1 MNKRT
6 FMKSLALLGVST
18 SSIFSSKAS
27 VSSPISEVDFESE
40 DLWNQIRAGYRLKPD
55 YINLENGYYCF
66 LPEETLEKYI
76 EHIREIN
83 YQGSFYMRGVQFEN
97 KAKSAAKLA
106 ELVGASPEE
115 LVLTR
120 NTTESLDLIIS
131 GYPWQ
136 KGDEALVS
144 NQDYGSM
151 LSMFDMAAKRWGI
164 KVNRIDIPLHPQND
178 EEIVAVYQQAITPR
192 TRLMMVPHIVNITGQ
207 ILPVKKIADMA
218 HAHGVEIML
227 DGAHAIGHFDFKI
240 SDLGCDYY
248 GSSLHKW
255 LSVPIGAGLL
265 YVKKDRISQIEPL
278 LAPFDMNLKTISY
291 LNHIGTHPAATDLA
305 VLNAIEFHQK
315 IGAKRKEDRLRYIQR
330 YWSDQVRD
338 VPGILVN
345 TPKDLNRSCGIG
357 NVGVQNIKPA
367 DMGRI
372 LMEEYKIFTA
382 PIDGAGVKGCRIS
395 PNVYT
400 SENELDQLVSALKKM
415 AEKI

>member
-1 MNKRT
+1 
-6 FMKSLALLGVST
+6 MKSLALLGVST

-27 VSSPISEVDFESE
+27 VSSSISEIDFESE

-131 GYPWQ
+131 GYPWK

-178 EEIVAVYQQAITPR
+178 EEIVAVYQQAITPQ

-305 VLNAIEFHQK
+305 VLNAIEYHEK

-345 TPKDLNRSCGIG
+345 TPKELHRSCGIG

-367 DMGRI
+367 DMGRM

-415 AEKI
+415 AQKI